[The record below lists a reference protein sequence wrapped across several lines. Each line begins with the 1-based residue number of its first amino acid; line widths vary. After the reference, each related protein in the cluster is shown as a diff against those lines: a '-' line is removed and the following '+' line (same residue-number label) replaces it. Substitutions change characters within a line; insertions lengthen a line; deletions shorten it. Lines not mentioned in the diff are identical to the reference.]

1 MTELPPEFAEL
12 AAMVQ
17 AELSLIPEPRPGHK
31 GGWWVEGHKHRS
43 RVQADLARLALATQ
57 RADFKREENVRAE
70 RERSH
75 YAARG
80 MGPSTTSMLR
90 PGDVY
95 SLPARRPPFA
105 YREYVVDS
113 VAVVVPG
120 VWMVRHVRQTDDPD
134 EQGSLLHPSNLFLY
148 RRPATAAE

>member
-1 MTELPPEFAEL
+1 MELPPEFDEL

-17 AELSLIPEPRPGHK
+17 AELSLIPEPRPGFK
-31 GGWWVEGHKHRS
+31 GGWWMDGRKYRS

-70 RERSH
+70 RERAH
-75 YAARG
+75 YAERG

-105 YREYVVDS
+105 YREYVVDRV
-113 VAVVVPG
+113 VAVLPD
-120 VWMVRHVRQTDDPD
+120 VWMVYHVRQTDDPD
-134 EQGSLLHPSNLFLY
+134 EQGSLLHPGNLFLY
-148 RRPATAAE
+148 RRPAPAAG